1 MHNLELSQ
9 ILLVNKPLEW
19 TSFDVVKK
27 VRGIIKK
34 KYNISKIKVGHAGT
48 LDPRASG
55 LLILCIGQKTKQI
68 SSFETLDKKY
78 IGVLKLG
85 CVTDSFDSETEEKNL
100 KPYASISE
108 EIVRNIFTDF
118 IGTQQQVPPIFSAL
132 KLNGERLYKKARR
145 GELDINLKSRQIKI
159 HKLKILEYKLPFIKF
174 EVKCS
179 KGTYIRSLAHDI
191 GQKLSCGA
199 YLYELRR
206 TAIGDFKLENAI
218 DIHDITPTL

>member
-48 LDPRASG
+48 LDPKASG
-55 LLILCIGQKTKQI
+55 LLVLCIGQKTKQI
-68 SSFETLDKKY
+68 SKFENLDKTY

-85 CVTDSFDSETEEKNL
+85 CVTDSFDSETEEKNI
-100 KPYASISE
+100 KSYESVSE
-108 EIVRNIFTDF
+108 EIAHNVFADF
-118 IGTQQQVPPIFSAL
+118 IGSQQQVPPIFSAL

-145 GELDINLKSRQIKI
+145 GELDINLKSRHVKI
-159 HKLKILEYKLPFIKF
+159 HKLKILEFNLPFIKF
-174 EVKCS
+174 EVTCS
-179 KGTYIRSLAHDI
+179 KGTYIRSLANDI
-191 GQKLSCGA
+191 GQKLFCGA
-199 YLYELRR
+199 YLHELRR
-206 TAIGDFKLENAI
+206 TAIGDFKLANAR
-218 DIHDITPTL
+218 DIHEITPTL

>member
-1 MHNLELSQ
+1 MHNVELSQ

-68 SSFETLDKKY
+68 SSFENLDKKY

-85 CVTDSFDSETEEKNL
+85 CVTDSFDSETEEKNI

-108 EIVRNIFTDF
+108 EIVYNIFADF

-159 HKLKILEYKLPFIKF
+159 YKLKILEYKLPFIKF
-174 EVKCS
+174 EVTCS

-206 TAIGDFKLENAI
+206 TAIGNFKLENAI
-218 DIHDITPTL
+218 DIHNIIPTL